1 MGFWNRGVKT
11 GVKNMSKSQNLPTIL
26 KRPETSYGTLIQ
38 SPSPF
43 WAVWGGSQLARVL
56 DFVFID
62 TEHTPLDRKDVST
75 MCCMYRGLGLPAL
88 VRVVDPEQA
97 RQALDGGA
105 SGVVLPY
112 METVEQVKQ
121 LHGAVKLRPF
131 KGQLLTDTLSSGRV
145 EGEEIADYIR
155 KGGEERALVLNIES
169 QAAIDNLEAML
180 DPSLGVDA
188 VLIGPH
194 DLSCNLGVPEQYS
207 HPKFKEAVKTIFS
220 KARAAGVG
228 ASIHH
233 IGSLFG
239 AGMENCDA
247 ARMVGEW
254 GCNNI
259 ILGGDL
265 VFFIG
270 GLQKAV
276 KEVKMTVGEEVDDE
290 EEHTGVG
297 AAV

>member
-1 MGFWNRGVKT
+1 MG

-62 TEHTPLDRKDVST
+62 TEHTPLDRKYVSA

-121 LHGAVKLRPF
+121 LRGAVKLRPF
-131 KGQLLTDTLSSGRV
+131 KGQRLTDSLSSGRV
-145 EGEEIADYIR
+145 EGKEIADYIR

-169 QAAIDNLEAML
+169 QAAIDNLGAML
-180 DPSLGVDA
+180 DP
-188 VLIGPH
+188 
-194 DLSCNLGVPEQYS
+194 NLGVPEQYS

-228 ASIHH
+228 ACIHH

-239 AGMENCDA
+239 PGMENSDA
-247 ARMVGEW
+247 ARMVG
-254 GCNNI
+254 
-259 ILGGDL
+259 
-265 VFFIG
+265 
-270 GLQKAV
+270 
-276 KEVKMTVGEEVDDE
+276 
-290 EEHTGVG
+290 
-297 AAV
+297 

>member
-1 MGFWNRGVKT
+1 LIKEESSRD
-11 GVKNMSKSQNLPTIL
+11 MSKLLNLPEIL
-26 KRPETSYGTLIQ
+26 RRPETSCGTLIQ

-43 WAVWGGSQLARVL
+43 WAVWGGDHLAKVL

-62 TEHTPLDRKDVST
+62 TEHTPLDRKDVSA

-112 METVEQVKQ
+112 METVDQVKQ
-121 LHGAVKLRPF
+121 LFGAVKLRPL
-131 KGQLLTDTLSSGRV
+131 KGKRLADALATGKV
-145 EGEEIADYIR
+145 EGNEISEYIR

-194 DLSCNLGVPEQYS
+194 DLSCNLGLPEQYS

-239 AGMENCDA
+239 AGMENRDA
-247 ARMVGEW
+247 AHMVAEW

-265 VFFIG
+265 VFFID

-276 KEVKMTVGEEVDDE
+276 KEVKKTVGEDSPE
-290 EEHTGVG
+290 EEAVGG